1 MEQITD
7 FFARLFDTADW
18 PARWHCGIWSDF
30 HGWLYLISDLMIWAA
45 YFAIPAVIIRFITRK
60 TDPLFTRL
68 YFLFAAFILACG
80 STHFLDALAF
90 WHPLYRLSALVRF
103 GTGAISWVT
112 VYYIVQYMPIASK
125 LRSHQELEA
134 EIAQRQAAEVT
145 LERLNA
151 DLEEKV
157 RARTQ
162 DLHQVLESIADG
174 FTAFDSDWNI
184 VYTNVKAAQYSKTTP
199 AELIGKNLLRDI
211 PAFQQSPIRADILAA
226 AKDLK
231 PRVFRN
237 YFPTPQTWLEVSIYP
252 SERGVSILMR
262 DITETV
268 LADQKAKESE
278 FKYRQIVETA
288 QEGIWMIDEH
298 NRTSFAN
305 ARMAEMLECTPEEI
319 LQSTL
324 LDFVDPETRE
334 EVESNVAKR
343 KQGVREQHDFQ
354 FTTRKGKKIWT
365 LVETNPIL
373 LDGEYKGALA
383 MVTDI
388 TARKQAEQEI
398 KALNEDLERKI
409 EERTQALIQSNKEL
423 EAFSYSV
430 SHDLRAPLRAIH
442 GYARIMEEDYAP
454 QLDDEGLRLLGV
466 IQHNAT
472 QMGILI
478 DDLLAF
484 SRLGRKALDKSW
496 IDMKPMA
503 YEVFEELRQS
513 ANTQATFTIENFPP
527 LFGDIA
533 LIKQVLLNLIGNA
546 LKYSSRKEHPII
558 RLSSNTQGGET
569 VYAIADNG
577 AGFDMKYGDKLF
589 GVFQRLHAAED
600 FPGTG
605 VGLAIVQRIIQKHG
619 GRIWATGKVDEGATF
634 YFAIPNPD
642 TQSLPPAP

>member
-1 MEQITD
+1 MEQISD

-112 VYYIVQYMPIASK
+112 VYYIVQYMPVASK

-134 EIAQRQAAEVT
+134 EIAQRQSAEAR
-145 LERLNA
+145 LARLNLE
-151 DLEEKV
+151 LEEKV
-157 RARTQ
+157 RLRTR
-162 DLHQVLESIADG
+162 DLQLVIESIADA
-174 FTAFDSDWNI
+174 FVAFDPDWNI
-184 VYTNVKAAQYSKTTP
+184 VYVNAKAALYLGTTP
-199 AELIGKNLLRDI
+199 DQLLGKNLVRDI
-211 PAFQQSPIRADILAA
+211 PIVESSPIRPRILAA
-226 AKDLK
+226 AQDLK
-231 PRVFRN
+231 PQFFREH
-237 YFPTPQTWLEVSIYP
+237 FPSADTWLDVSIYP
-252 SERGVSILMR
+252 SEGGVSLLIR
-262 DITETV
+262 DVTEGV
-268 LADQKAKESE
+268 RVEQKAAENE

-288 QEGIWMIDEH
+288 QEGIWMIDEQ

-305 ARMAEMLECTPEEI
+305 ARMAEMLECTMDE
-319 LQSTL
+319 LMQSTL
-324 LDFVDPETRE
+324 LDFVDSEKRAQLE
-334 EVESNVAKR
+334 ANVDKR
-343 KQGVREQHDFQ
+343 KRGVREQHDFL
-354 FTTRKGKKIWT
+354 FTTKKGNQIWT
-365 LVETNPIL
+365 LIETNPIMQ
-373 LDGEYKGALA
+373 DGEYKGALA
-383 MVTDI
+383 MITDI

-409 EERTQALIQSNKEL
+409 EDRTEALSQSNKEL

-442 GYARIMEEDYAP
+442 GYAKILEEDYVP
-454 QLDDEGLRLLGV
+454 VLDDEGRRILGV
-466 IQHNAT
+466 IQQNAT
-472 QMGILI
+472 QMGTLI

-484 SRLGRKALDKSW
+484 SRLGRKPLDKSW

-503 YEVFEELRQS
+503 YEAFEELRQS
-513 ANTQATFTIENFPP
+513 MHTQATFTIENFPP
-527 LFGDIA
+527 LYGDIA
-533 LIKQVLLNLIGNA
+533 LIKQVLVNLIGNA

-558 RLSSNTQGGET
+558 RLSSNTEAGET

-577 AGFDMKYGDKLF
+577 AGFDMKYSDKLF

-619 GRIWATGKVDEGATF
+619 GRIWAKGKVDEGAAF
-634 YFAIPNPD
+634 YFTIPNPD
-642 TQSLPPAP
+642 AHPISTIP